1 MSLQDKI
8 KKIIKV
14 IENTNIEEIEISS
27 FWGAQKIRLSKKK
40 SVFHTNGPID
50 PQPVNVKQNYSDET
64 IIVDDPENNND
75 IDTKEDSNKSSTQK
89 STGIDES
96 SSKDNSDNIASVDE
110 EDLEYQKAPL
120 VGTFYA
126 SSKPGEPP
134 FVKVGDKISKGQI
147 ICIIEAMK
155 IFNEIE
161 SDFDGVVV
169 EILAEDANPVEF
181 NQAILSIKPTE

>member
-8 KKIIKV
+8 KKIINV
-14 IENTNIEEIEISS
+14 IENSNIEEIEISS
-27 FWGAQKIRLSKKK
+27 FWGIQKIRLSKKK
-40 SVFHTNGPID
+40 TVTQANIPINSHDINNKKISDDNTIVVEDPPKTNDSENDKSIE
-50 PQPVNVKQNYSDET
+50 KQTEGNIEEDGQ
-64 IIVDDPENNND
+64 VNND
-75 IDTKEDSNKSSTQK
+75 
-89 STGIDES
+89 
-96 SSKDNSDNIASVDE
+96 SVISE

-120 VGTFYA
+120 VGTFYS

-134 FVKVGDKISKGQI
+134 FVNVGDKISKGQT

-169 EILAEDANPVEF
+169 EVLAEDSNPVEF
-181 NQAILSIKPTE
+181 NQSIFSIKPSE

>member
-8 KKIIKV
+8 KKIINV

-27 FWGAQKIRLSKKK
+27 FWGIQKIRLSKKK
-40 SVFHTNGPID
+40 SVTQANIPI
-50 PQPVNVKQNYSDET
+50 NSH
-64 IIVDDPENNND
+64 D
-75 IDTKEDSNKSSTQK
+75 IDNKKNTIVVEDPPKRNDSENDKSIEKQTEDNAEE
-89 STGIDES
+89 GEEIDNDLVIS
-96 SSKDNSDNIASVDE
+96 E

-134 FVKVGDKISKGQI
+134 FVNVGDKISKGQT

-161 SDFDGVVV
+161 SDFDGVIV
-169 EILAEDANPVEF
+169 EVLAEDSNPVEF
-181 NQAILSIKPTE
+181 NQSIFSIKPSE

>member
-8 KKIIKV
+8 KKIINV

-27 FWGAQKIRLSKKK
+27 FWGIQKIRLSKKTSADQTSTSINSNNSNNK
-40 SVFHTNGPID
+40 KIQDDTTILVED
-50 PQPVNVKQNYSDET
+50 PPKENDLENNQSIET
-64 IIVDDPENNND
+64 QVENNNQD
-75 IDTKEDSNKSSTQK
+75 
-89 STGIDES
+89 DEEV
-96 SSKDNSDNIASVDE
+96 DNTPVVVE

-134 FVKVGDKISKGQI
+134 FITVGDKISKGQT

-161 SDFDGVVV
+161 SDFDGIVV
-169 EILAEDANPVEF
+169 EILAEDSSPVEF
-181 NQAILSIKPTE
+181 NQSIFSIKPSE

>member
-8 KKIIKV
+8 KKIINV

-27 FWGAQKIRLSKKK
+27 FWGIQKIRLSKKK
-40 SVFHTNGPID
+40 SVTQTNVSI
-50 PQPVNVKQNYSDET
+50 NSD
-64 IIVDDPENNND
+64 D
-75 IDTKEDSNKSSTQK
+75 IDNKKTPDNNTVVIKDPVKTNDSENDKTIEKETEDNAEENEQ
-89 STGIDES
+89 TGNNFVIS
-96 SSKDNSDNIASVDE
+96 E
-110 EDLEYQKAPL
+110 EELEYQKAPL

-134 FVKVGDKISKGQI
+134 FVNVGDKISKGQT

-169 EILAEDANPVEF
+169 EVLTEDSNPVEF
-181 NQAILSIKPTE
+181 NQSIFSIKPSE

>member
-8 KKIIKV
+8 KKIINV

-27 FWGAQKIRLSKKK
+27 FWGIQKIRLSKKK
-40 SVFHTNGPID
+40 TLTQANVPID
-50 PQPVNVKQNYSDET
+50 
-64 IIVDDPENNND
+64 D
-75 IDTKEDSNKSSTQK
+75 IDNKKTPDDNTIVVENPPNTNDSENDKVIEKQAEGNTEEDEQ
-89 STGIDES
+89 IDNDPAIS
-96 SSKDNSDNIASVDE
+96 E

-134 FVKVGDKISKGQI
+134 FVNVGDKISKGQI

-169 EILAEDANPVEF
+169 EILAEDSNPVEF
-181 NQAILSIKPTE
+181 NQSIFSIKPSE

>member
-8 KKIIKV
+8 KKIINV

-27 FWGAQKIRLSKKK
+27 FWGIQKIRLSKKK
-40 SVFHTNGPID
+40 TGPQANI
-50 PQPVNVKQNYSDET
+50 S
-64 IIVDDPENNND
+64 I
-75 IDTKEDSNKSSTQK
+75 
-89 STGIDES
+89 
-96 SSKDNSDNIASVDE
+96 NSDDVDNTRTPDNNTTVVEDPPKTSDSENDKSIEKQIEGNDEEGEQTDNDPVVSE

-134 FVKVGDKISKGQI
+134 FVNVGDKISKGQT

-169 EILAEDANPVEF
+169 EILAEDSNPVEF
-181 NQAILSIKPTE
+181 NQSIFSIKPSE